1 LALLL
6 CRLDLLVSRVVA
18 SRHNQALNS
27 VGGGMENHQVFKS
40 FEKSSEFSNDK
51 FWVDYI
57 GSKIARRFHNVE
69 FVTEDESKSNIPLLD
84 EEYFEWVDILQAA
97 SEAKGRFVVVEL
109 GAGYGRWAARACLA
123 ARQRGVI
130 DINAI
135 LVEAEPV
142 HAEWSAQHMR
152 NNGIDNFRVFQ
163 AAIGPSV
170 GKTQFVVEMPDQNGA
185 SSAPDAW
192 YGQALNWT
200 DESHHR
206 STGRIYHGFPVID
219 NGTGWGTINVSVLP
233 LDQIIEGIGQVD
245 IIDMDIQGAEGDV
258 VEASIDLMSDRV
270 RRVHI
275 GTHSHEVE
283 DRIRKIMTEA
293 GWHKVWDFSCGA
305 TSITPYGAVAFQD
318 GVQSWLNPAL

>member
-1 LALLL
+1 M
-6 CRLDLLVSRVVA
+6 V
-18 SRHNQALNS
+18 
-27 VGGGMENHQVFKS
+27 NHQVFNS
-40 FEKSSEFSNDK
+40 FRNCEEPANEQ
-51 FWVDYI
+51 FWFDYI
-57 GSKIARRFHNVE
+57 GTRIDRSFHSVK
-69 FVTEDESKSNIPLLD
+69 FDMTGVTKVPIPIID
-84 EEYFEWVDILQAA
+84 EEYFEWVDILQSA

-123 ARQRGVI
+123 ARQRGVA

-170 GKTQFVVEMPDQNGA
+170 GKTQFVVEMPDQNA
-185 SSAPDAW
+185 ASAPDAW

-206 STGRIYHGFPVID
+206 PTGRTYQGFDVID
-219 NGTGWGTINVSVLP
+219 NGTGWGTINVNVLP
-233 LDQIIEGIGQVD
+233 LEQIINGIDLVD

-270 RRVHI
+270 KRVHI

-283 DRIRKIMTEA
+283 DRIRKVMTEA

-318 GVQSWLNPAL
+318 GVQSWLNPRL

>member
-1 LALLL
+1 
-6 CRLDLLVSRVVA
+6 
-18 SRHNQALNS
+18 
-27 VGGGMENHQVFKS
+27 MENHQVFNS
-40 FEKSSEFSNDK
+40 FRNCEELANEQ
-51 FWVDYI
+51 FWFDYI
-57 GSKIARRFHNVE
+57 GTRIDHRFHSVK
-69 FVTEDESKSNIPLLD
+69 FDMTGVTKVPVPIVD
-84 EEYFEWVDILQAA
+84 EEYFEWVDILQSA
-97 SEAKGRFVVVEL
+97 SEAKDRFVVVEL

-123 ARQRGVI
+123 ARQRGVA

-163 AAIGPSV
+163 AAIGRSV

-185 SSAPDAW
+185 SAPDAW

-200 DESHHR
+200 DASHHR
-206 STGRIYHGFPVID
+206 PTGRTYHGFDVID
-219 NGTGWGTINVSVLP
+219 NGTGWGTINVNVLP
-233 LDQIIEGIGQVD
+233 LEQIIDGIDLVD

-258 VEASIDLMSDRV
+258 VEASIDLMSERV
-270 RRVHI
+270 KRVHI
-275 GTHSHEVE
+275 GTHSHDVE
-283 DRIRKIMTEA
+283 DRIRKVMTEA